1 MTIVLYYFDIWITHQ
16 KHKHSGFSARQLQT
30 ILNSSEEKQYI
41 QHVMKTSDY
50 IKWSQKTLL

>member
-1 MTIVLYYFDIWITHQ
+1 MFDIWMTHQ

-41 QHVMKTSDY
+41 QHVIKTSDY